1 MDDSHRSSLGKL
13 TSMQALAIPGFSVG
27 QYLRSFADPHMFSTI
42 KLSDDFPCSVW
53 VAFKSVNVLPE
64 DRSACWE
71 YIKHGQFNLDHWKQL
86 CTKPQRELAS
96 FASVDLAKMKGVNHP
111 ERRTLPVQRHHHL
124 VTNTKSHKVVCP
136 TDLMGSAVF
145 LLDILPR
152 YRRGLQSVS
161 GRLLLV
167 KSVNL
172 HKEFPRQLFIVRTWL
187 HGKCTDSTMIT
198 NRNVSLALLLI
209 RIISPV
215 RFVLYITAQ
224 LMASI
229 VASAVLHALLPGP
242 LNVSTTL
249 GAGTSPAQG
258 LFIEGFITCGL
269 VLSVLFLAVEKHKAT
284 FLAPIGIG
292 ITLFAGH
299 LFALVYTGAGMNT
312 ARSFGP
318 AVVSGFPSEHWI
330 YWVGPTLGSL
340 FAVGIYAF
348 MKLFRYW
355 KFSEAQDT
363 DISSRSPE
371 LFSQL
376 AGPVGGLAGAA
387 DLEKNEAPGTNNSER
402 VRWPHNHP
410 IIQCESSKAVQ
421 TLGV

>member
-1 MDDSHRSSLGKL
+1 
-13 TSMQALAIPGFSVG
+13 
-27 QYLRSFADPHMFSTI
+27 
-42 KLSDDFPCSVW
+42 
-53 VAFKSVNVLPE
+53 
-64 DRSACWE
+64 
-71 YIKHGQFNLDHWKQL
+71 
-86 CTKPQRELAS
+86 
-96 FASVDLAKMKGVNHP
+96 
-111 ERRTLPVQRHHHL
+111 
-124 VTNTKSHKVVCP
+124 
-136 TDLMGSAVF
+136 
-145 LLDILPR
+145 
-152 YRRGLQSVS
+152 
-161 GRLLLV
+161 
-167 KSVNL
+167 
-172 HKEFPRQLFIVRTWL
+172 
-187 HGKCTDSTMIT
+187 
-198 NRNVSLALLLI
+198 
-209 RIISPV
+209 
-215 RFVLYITAQ
+215 
-224 LMASI
+224 MASI